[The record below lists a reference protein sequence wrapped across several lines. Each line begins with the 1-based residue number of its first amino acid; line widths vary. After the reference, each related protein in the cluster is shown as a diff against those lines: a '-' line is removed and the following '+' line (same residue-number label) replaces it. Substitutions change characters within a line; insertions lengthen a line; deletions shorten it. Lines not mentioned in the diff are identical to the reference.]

1 MDSLSSSVGSRLN
14 YLGGVQSGG
23 GGHQSHHGVQDF
35 TKMSLTDDYFSD
47 VNIKTMRRL
56 MNVIYVI
63 GRLLKVDII
72 WCWRL
77 GFLFNK

>member
-63 GRLLKVDII
+63 GRLLKVDLTFAF
-72 WCWRL
+72 WFS
-77 GFLFNK
+77 FL